1 MMNSNP
7 DDLDS
12 SDEDDQFPPSQ
23 VFLNNEASKNT
34 TANVT
39 AQGSSSKAAKLDQ
52 LLKVSFPSLRA
63 RYIYEIFAN
72 TKHVYLFL

>member
-23 VFLNNEASKNT
+23 VFLSGAGAGGDNNSLTKNT
-34 TANVT
+34 TAGMMN
-39 AQGSSSKAAKLDQ
+39 
-52 LLKVSFPSLRA
+52 
-63 RYIYEIFAN
+63 
-72 TKHVYLFL
+72 